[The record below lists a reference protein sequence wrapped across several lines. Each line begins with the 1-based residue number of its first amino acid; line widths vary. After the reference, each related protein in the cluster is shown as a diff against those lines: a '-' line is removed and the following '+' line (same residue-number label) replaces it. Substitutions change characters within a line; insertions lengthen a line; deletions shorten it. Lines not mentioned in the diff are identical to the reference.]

1 MKKDENK
8 IENDDR
14 LIIEQAKPVEKAQ
27 PEQPES
33 EQETASEEQPSFK
46 EVIEQQA
53 TEEEAPQSSNLTLR
67 QILGGDLLLKRF
79 IRDQIWVIMLI
90 TLFTIIYISNRYSCQ
105 QDLIEID
112 QLQKDL
118 QNAKYKTLS
127 VSSELTEKCRESHV
141 LELLKNNEDS
151 VLKIPNQPPYIINI
165 PE

>member
-1 MKKDENK
+1 
-8 IENDDR
+8 
-14 LIIEQAKPVEKAQ
+14 
-27 PEQPES
+27 
-33 EQETASEEQPSFK
+33 
-46 EVIEQQA
+46 
-53 TEEEAPQSSNLTLR
+53 
-67 QILGGDLLLKRF
+67 
-79 IRDQIWVIMLI
+79 MLI

>member
-1 MKKDENK
+1 MKKDENNIQ
-8 IENDDR
+8 IEDR
-14 LIIEQAKPVEKAQ
+14 LVIEQPKPIEKAQ
-27 PEQPES
+27 PDPEPAPK
-33 EQETASEEQPSFK
+33 ETPEEPRTLK

-53 TEEEAPQSSNLTLR
+53 TEEEVPQSSNLTLR
-67 QILGGDLLLKRF
+67 QILGGDLLLKHF

-141 LELLKNNEDS
+141 LELLRNNEDS

>member
-27 PEQPES
+27 PEQPEP
-33 EQETASEEQPSFK
+33 EQETAPEEQPSFK

>member
-27 PEQPES
+27 PEQ
-33 EQETASEEQPSFK
+33 ETAPEEQPSFK

-79 IRDQIWVIMLI
+79 IRDQI
-90 TLFTIIYISNRYSCQ
+90 R
-105 QDLIEID
+105 
-112 QLQKDL
+112 
-118 QNAKYKTLS
+118 
-127 VSSELTEKCRESHV
+127 SEVRRVGNECRSRW
-141 LELLKNNEDS
+141 S
-151 VLKIPNQPPYIINI
+151 PYH
-165 PE
+165 

>member
-27 PEQPES
+27 PEQPEPK
-33 EQETASEEQPSFK
+33 QETAPEEQPSFK

>member
-1 MKKDENK
+1 MKKDENN
-8 IENDDR
+8 IQIDDR
-14 LIIEQAKPVEKAQ
+14 LVIEQPKPIEKAQ
-27 PEQPES
+27 PDPEPAPK
-33 EQETASEEQPSFK
+33 ETPEEPRTLK

-53 TEEEAPQSSNLTLR
+53 TEEEVPQSSNLTLR
-67 QILGGDLLLKRF
+67 QILGGDLLLKHF

-141 LELLKNNEDS
+141 LELLRNNEDS

>member
-1 MKKDENK
+1 MKKNENN

-14 LIIEQAKPVEKAQ
+14 LVIEQAKPVEKAQ
-27 PEQPES
+27 LEQPEP
-33 EQETASEEQPSFK
+33 EQETAPEEIPSLK

>member
-1 MKKDENK
+1 MKKDENN
-8 IENDDR
+8 IQIDDR
-14 LIIEQAKPVEKAQ
+14 LVIEQPKPIEKAQ
-27 PEQPES
+27 PEPEPVQ
-33 EQETASEEQPSFK
+33 QEAPEEPRTLK

-53 TEEEAPQSSNLTLR
+53 TEEESPHSGNLTLR
-67 QILGGDLLLKRF
+67 QVLGGDLLLKRF

-141 LELLKNNEDS
+141 LELLRNNEDS